1 MLSVVISVVAFHE
14 ERRTEGEDMNCFL
27 LYKVKDQVSFPLF
40 FCLSGQLVIG
50 INQNFCRSLQAWPR
64 CFYASVYGRL
74 CVVVNLY
81 GLQSRRETVGT
92 VFPGRAVLLEK

>member
-50 INQNFCRSLQAWPR
+50 IRIFADLS
-64 CFYASVYGRL
+64 RL
-74 CVVVNLY
+74 GHVVSMPVCMEGCVW
-81 GLQSRRETVGT
+81 
-92 VFPGRAVLLEK
+92 